1 MTLEKVFKEKQDI
14 QKGNID
20 TVITFESST
29 SSSTP
34 DDNTDDQDFTGAVSE
49 VTPNAK
55 KKKSDKTILTPLVL
69 SSLDQT
75 KVIVVRFRLL
85 VLLLMLLDIVL
96 TSSVLVNHPPA
107 DTMKSIDLRKQLN

>member
-1 MTLEKVFKEKQDI
+1 MFKEKQDI

-55 KKKSDKTILTPLVL
+55 KIK
-69 SSLDQT
+69 
-75 KVIVVRFRLL
+75 
-85 VLLLMLLDIVL
+85 
-96 TSSVLVNHPPA
+96 
-107 DTMKSIDLRKQLN
+107 